1 MKRYIVIILGL
12 IIFNSQFSIVNSQN
26 IIRPKIACPNG
37 IWVNSYNGVLFYMRT
52 DVSVPNRG
60 MDLEVVFYYNS
71 SYNNRNYGYGN
82 GWSMGNEMRFLNDS
96 LGIIIEQ
103 GDGRQDLFTRN
114 GNSFMSPAGVFSV
127 LTAYNGGYKLR
138 EKDGTEYLFTDTVS
152 KQVTQ
157 VSNQYGNSLTFA
169 YNGGRLVSISDVNG
183 RSLLLQWSDSLLT
196 QLSTSFDS
204 RIWQYAYDT
213 LGNLATVTD
222 PMGHTVHYAYNAEN
236 RISAFTDADGYST
249 WVTYNDE
256 GRAHRVKTDVS
267 DKSIRYELA
276 YNQTVIVDYLTDG
289 NNQFTTY
296 RWDTLGRVIEK
307 VGNCCGYT
315 SKLAYDADNNV
326 VRMEDANGNATTY
339 TYDANGNM
347 LSLTDPLGYTEQY
360 TYDPTYN
367 KITSFRDKRGGLY
380 QFGYDNLGTLTS
392 ITDPMGNV
400 SSFTNNQYGQPLT
413 STNARGNTSSFS
425 YDQYGNRISETDEL
439 GNSYT
444 MQYNVA
450 GLPMS
455 ITSPTQGTSHYNYDA
470 AQRLTSAT
478 DAMGFATH
486 YTYDARGNVI
496 SMVDP
501 RQNSTS
507 VSYDALGHPLT
518 VTGALG
524 NTLHYVYNAKQKVTS
539 RQDAMN
545 GAVRMLYDDHDWLTT
560 VIDEMGDTTVC
571 YYDNIG
577 NVIGI
582 TQSSGRLLDYRYDA
596 LNRIIYV
603 GDQISIMEQYQY
615 DANGNIVMFFNG
627 IGDTTRMTYNALNQ
641 LTQRIDPMGGY
652 DSYTY
657 DNNGNLLTH
666 TDATGSVTSFVYD
679 VADRLI
685 EEHDA
690 MNNVTHYTYD
700 GVGNLTSVQDANG
713 NTTTYQYDANDRLSV
728 ITFANGKT
736 RRYWY
741 DGNGNL
747 TRYKDEAGNNIE
759 MTYDALDRL
768 ISRSYPDN
776 SQETFTY
783 DLNGNMLSAVNG
795 NATLSFTYDA
805 AGKLLTET
813 QNGQTS
819 QYVYN
824 TRNNTI
830 GIIYPSGRNIVE
842 QYDVRG
848 RLTAI
853 NEGGNPVVLMEYNAN
868 NRLSQRTYNNGD
880 VTNYTYDPAGRLTS
894 IQSINSIQ
902 SIHYTYDAAGNM
914 LSKIDSLNGNRSEQ
928 YQYDALHRL
937 IDFKKGLSVS
947 GQIPN
952 PMRHVQYALDALGN
966 RTTVTDNGVA
976 TQYTHNN
983 INAYTTVG
991 SQAMQ
996 YDNNGNMTSD
1006 GSHTYQ
1012 YNYNNR
1018 LIAVDNG
1025 NTATYKYDAL
1035 NRRIQKKVGNGNA
1048 ITNYYYRGLQMIEE
1062 HDENNAVTATYLLG
1076 TRADNVLQMKR
1087 GSDVYYYHK
1096 DLLGTITA
1104 MTDNMGNFAESYQY
1118 DVYGNT
1124 TIFDANGIEVS
1135 QSTIGNTYMF
1145 TSREMDLET
1154 GLYYFRARTLQMN
1167 IGRFMQADP
1176 YLYVDGYNYYTY
1188 VDNRPLFYVDAQGT
1202 RNGVVD
1208 FFIGG
1213 CLDAYDEYKDCG
1225 KVSGKNIGKCALDV
1239 AGFIPGAG
1247 PAAKLGK
1254 AGKIANGA
1262 KNALKAAD
1270 KANDMKK
1277 AGKAADKMNDIKNAN
1292 KATDKANDLKNAEK
1306 PQKSG
1311 GCGGTFDCGSNQVE
1325 GPGNPSFEN
1334 RTNNAREHVGSNKA
1348 DEERLRYDNVNL
1360 HKDSSKKGE
1369 NIDYGA

>member
-37 IWVNSYNGVLFYMRT
+37 VWVNSYNGVLFYMRT

-60 MDLEVVFYYNS
+60 MDLEAVFYYNS

-82 GWSMGNEMRFLNDS
+82 GWSMGNEIRFLNDS

-127 LTAYNGGYKLR
+127 LTAFNGGYKLH
-138 EKDGTEYLFTDTVS
+138 EKDGTEYFFTDTVS

-157 VSNQYGNSLTFA
+157 VSNQYGNSISFA
-169 YNGGRLVSISDVNG
+169 YNSGRLVSISDVNG

-196 QLSTSFDS
+196 QISTSFDS

-236 RISAFTDADGYST
+236 RISAFTDADGYTT

-276 YNQTVIVDYLTDG
+276 NHQTVIVDYLTDG

-296 RWDTLGRVIEK
+296 RWDSLGRVIEK

-392 ITDPMGNV
+392 ISNPMGHV
-400 SSFTNNQYGQPLT
+400 STFTSNQYGQPLT

-425 YDQYGNRISETDEL
+425 YDQYGNRIAETDEL
-439 GNSYT
+439 DNSYT
-444 MQYNVA
+444 MQYNMA
-450 GLPMS
+450 GIPMS
-455 ITSPTQGTSHYNYDA
+455 ITTPTQGTNHYSYDA

-478 DAMGFATH
+478 DAMGFVTH

-496 SMVDP
+496 SMVDA

-507 VSYDALGHPLT
+507 VSYDALGQPLT
-518 VTGALG
+518 VTGALD

-545 GAVRMLYDDHDWLTT
+545 SAVRYIYDDHNWVTMS
-560 VIDEMGDTTVC
+560 INEMGDTTWY
-571 YYDNIG
+571 YYDNAG
-577 NVIGI
+577 SVIGV
-582 TQSSGRLLDYRYDA
+582 TQPGGRQLEFRYDA
-596 LNRIIYV
+596 LKRLV
-603 GDQISIMEQYQY
+603 WEGDQLGVIQQYRY
-615 DANGNIVMFFNG
+615 DGNGNVTMVING
-627 IGDTTRMTYNALNQ
+627 TGDTTRMTYNALNQ
-641 LTQRIDPMGGY
+641 LTQIIDPMGGT
-652 DSYTY
+652 DSYNY
-657 DNNGNLLTH
+657 DNNGNLLSH
-666 TDATGSVTSFVYD
+666 TDASGCVTTYVYD
-679 VADRLI
+679 AADRLI
-685 EEHDA
+685 EEYDA

-713 NTTTYQYDANDRLSV
+713 NTTSYQYDANDRLTV

-759 MTYDALDRL
+759 MAYDVLDRL
-768 ISRSYPDN
+768 VSRSYPDN
-776 SQETFTY
+776 SQETFSY
-783 DLNGNMLSAVNG
+783 DLNGNMLTAVNS

-805 AGKLLTET
+805 VGKLLTET
-813 QNGQTS
+813 QNGHTS

-830 GIIYPSGRNIVE
+830 GVTYPGGRNIVE

-880 VTNYTYDPAGRLTS
+880 VTNYTYDPVGRLTS

-902 SIHYTYDAAGNM
+902 SIHYTYDAGGNI

-952 PMRHVQYALDALGN
+952 PVRHVQYALDALGN
-966 RTTVTDNGVA
+966 RTTVNNNGVS

-983 INAYTTVG
+983 INAYTSITG
-991 SQAMQ
+991 GLNSTPQ
-996 YDNNGNMTSD
+996 YDNNGNMTAD
-1006 GSHTYQ
+1006 GNHTYQ
-1012 YNYNNR
+1012 FNYNNR

-1035 NRRIQKKVGNGNA
+1035 NRRIQKKVGNT
-1048 ITNYYYRGLQMIEE
+1048 ITNYYYRGNQMIEE
-1062 HDENNAVTATYLLG
+1062 RDGSNAVAATYLYG
-1076 TRADNVLQMKR
+1076 FAIDQILQMRR
-1087 GSDVYYYHK
+1087 GNSNYYYHTNHLGSVTAITNATG
-1096 DLLGTITA
+1096 DLVESYEYDPYGTVTMYDATGSTITA
-1104 MTDNMGNFAESYQY
+1104 
-1118 DVYGNT
+1118 
-1124 TIFDANGIEVS
+1124 
-1135 QSTIGNTYMF
+1135 STIGNNILF
-1145 TSREMDLET
+1145 TGREYDPET
-1154 GLYYFRARTLQMN
+1154 GLYYYRTRTMN
-1167 IGRFMQADP
+1167 PAMGRFMQKDP
-1176 YLYVDGYNYYTY
+1176 LLYVDGLISVCYVYNNPIVFTDPFGLMRIDKIFTYKYTPKTTQTPKPKPKTPSNERNIGAETQAGEAQWDFHKREP
-1188 VDNRPLFYVDAQGT
+1188 VDDRRTKWFDGKTGQWFATMGGLMLGIGQAMADELTDPLNYMGPLGVGLGASMGSAGGT
-1202 RNGVVD
+1202 Y
-1208 FFIGG
+1208 
-1213 CLDAYDEYKDCG
+1213 YDENGNCYSDTIDGCPDKGNNNRCG
-1225 KVSGKNIGKCALDV
+1225 N
-1239 AGFIPGAG
+1239 
-1247 PAAKLGK
+1247 
-1254 AGKIANGA
+1254 
-1262 KNALKAAD
+1262 
-1270 KANDMKK
+1270 
-1277 AGKAADKMNDIKNAN
+1277 
-1292 KATDKANDLKNAEK
+1292 
-1306 PQKSG
+1306 
-1311 GCGGTFDCGSNQVE
+1311 
-1325 GPGNPSFEN
+1325 
-1334 RTNNAREHVGSNKA
+1334 
-1348 DEERLRYDNVNL
+1348 
-1360 HKDSSKKGE
+1360 
-1369 NIDYGA
+1369 